1 MPLRFLE
8 YVSRLYE
15 KIIPLEKRYE
25 HKAVGLPLSE
35 FYVFY
40 NGTQDYPAETELR
53 LSSSFKLADGAK
65 KDFQLELRAKVYN
78 INRRDEIPFLR
89 SCAPLDG
96 YAVLGLYADEA
107 RKAGRENF
115 IDYAVQRCI
124 QEGILTDYLKRNSTE
139 VRNMLIGE
147 YDYDTDIK
155 VQRQE
160 SYNEGIS
167 QGAARQKAEDE
178 KILATERDQNKRLN
192 ERIAELEAMLAK
204 R

>member
-1 MPLRFLE
+1 
-8 YVSRLYE
+8 
-15 KIIPLEKRYE
+15 
-25 HKAVGLPLSE
+25 
-35 FYVFY
+35 
-40 NGTQDYPAETELR
+40 
-53 LSSSFKLADGAK
+53 
-65 KDFQLELRAKVYN
+65 
-78 INRRDEIPFLR
+78 
-89 SCAPLDG
+89 
-96 YAVLGLYADEA
+96 
-107 RKAGRENF
+107 
-115 IDYAVQRCI
+115 
-124 QEGILTDYLKRNSTE
+124 
-139 VRNMLIGE
+139 MLIGE